1 VIVDENDCR
10 RPLGDRFPKHFT
22 RMHERRIEQAA
33 GYRDV
38 ALEPVLGVEDGYVK
52 LFDRKIL
59 QTLSKDLEDIARPAH
74 RRSFLSLFGRHAPP
88 QLQGRMDANRT
99 SCSYTPDAG
108 KGRHR
113 LRRQQ
118 SQRPPAGGKYLLANS
133 ERGSAFGS
141 ATNKD
146 SQ

>member
-1 VIVDENDCR
+1 VIVDQDDRR
-10 RPLGDRFPKHFT
+10 RPLGDRFPEDLT

-38 ALEPVLGVEDGYVK
+38 ALETVLGVEYRDVK

-59 QTLSKDLEDIARPAH
+59 QTLGENLEDVARPAH
-74 RRSFLSLFGRHAPP
+74 WRPFLPLLRRHAPS
-88 QLQGRMDANRT
+88 QLQGCMDTNRT
-99 SCSYTPDAG
+99 SRSHAPHAG
-108 KGRHR
+108 KGCYR

-118 SQRPPAGGKYLLANS
+118 PQRSSTSGKYLLADPDC
-133 ERGSAFGS
+133 GSAFRP
-141 ATNKD
+141 ATKKN

>member
-1 VIVDENDCR
+1 
-10 RPLGDRFPKHFT
+10 
-22 RMHERRIEQAA
+22 MHERRIEQAA
-33 GYRDV
+33 GYGDI

-59 QTLSKDLEDIARPAH
+59 QTLRKDLEDIARPAH
-74 RRSFLSLFGRHAPP
+74 RRSFLPLFRRHAPA
-88 QLQGRMDANRT
+88 QLESRMDANRT

-118 SQRPPAGGKYLLANS
+118 PQGSPTGRKNLLANS
-133 ERGSAFGS
+133 NRGSAFGS
-141 ATNKD
+141 ATKKN
-146 SQ
+146 SE